1 MTLTQL
7 QHFQTLAH
15 VLHYTKAAEA
25 LHVAQPSLSYSIREL
40 EKELGVKLFVKED
53 RRISL
58 TMYGEQFL
66 PYVEN
71 ALATLSDGTQAVR
84 QLADGSYQVIRM
96 GYFHSISAS
105 FIPQVVEALYG
116 MEENKK
122 LRFQFSE
129 ATSSDTLNLLKGG
142 NLDLAFCMHR
152 DEWVESVPVMQQ
164 QLYLVVP
171 KDHALAGK
179 KEAAFADF
187 ASEPM
192 ALLDQASSLRATVD
206 RIFLH
211 YGDNQSPNAMFVV
224 HECNA
229 AVQYVSLGFC
239 VSILPRV
246 PAMDS
251 DKVAVLPVVDPD
263 GEFSRTVYLSW
274 MKNRPLSPA
283 VKRVRNYIVEHYR
296 LSTVSIG

>member
-71 ALATLSDGTQAVR
+71 ALATLSDGTQAVQ
-84 QLADGSYQVIRM
+84 QLADGAYQVIRL
-96 GYFHSISAS
+96 GYFHSVSAS

-129 ATSSDTLNLLKGG
+129 ATSSDTLNLLKSGS
-142 NLDLAFCMHR
+142 LDLAFCMHR
-152 DEWVESVPVMQQ
+152 DEWVESVPVMRQ
-164 QLYLVVP
+164 QLYLAVP
-171 KDHALAGK
+171 RDHALAK
-179 KEAAFADF
+179 QKEVAFADF
-187 ASEPM
+187 AAEPM

-211 YGDNQSPNAMFVV
+211 YGDNQRPNTMFVV

-239 VSILPRV
+239 VSILPYV
-246 PAMDS
+246 PAMDNE
-251 DKVAVLPVVDPD
+251 KVVVLPVVDPD
-263 GEFSRTVYLSW
+263 GEFLRTVYFSW
-274 MKNRPLSPA
+274 MKSRPLSSA

-296 LSTVSIG
+296 LSE

>member
-7 QHFQTLAH
+7 QYFQTLAH
-15 VLHYTKAAEA
+15 VLHYTRAAEA
-25 LHVAQPSLSYSIREL
+25 LHIAQPSLSYSIGEL

-53 RRISL
+53 RRVSL

-66 PYVEN
+66 PYVET

-84 QLADGSYQVIRM
+84 QMSGTAYQVVKL
-96 GYFHSISAS
+96 GYFHSISTT

-116 MEENKK
+116 IEENKH

-129 ATSSDTLNLLKGG
+129 ASSADTLRLLKSGSV
-142 NLDLAFCMHR
+142 DLAFCMHR
-152 DEWVESVPVMQQ
+152 DEWVESIPVLRQ
-164 QLYLVVP
+164 QLYLAVP
-171 KDHALAGK
+171 KEHALAAR
-179 KEAAFADF
+179 KETAFDDFAD
-187 ASEPM
+187 EPM
-192 ALLDQASSLRATVD
+192 AILDQASSLRATVD

-211 YGDNQSPNAMFVV
+211 YGNKRTPNAMFVV

-229 AVQYVSLGFC
+229 ALQYVALGFC

-246 PAMDS
+246 PAMDNE
-251 DKVAVLPVVDPD
+251 KIAVLPIADPD
-263 GEFSRTVYLSW
+263 GEFSRMVYFSW

-283 VKRVRNYIVEHYR
+283 VKRVKNYVAEHYA
-296 LSTVSIG
+296 LKE

>member
-7 QHFQTLAH
+7 QYFQTLAH

-25 LHVAQPSLSYSIREL
+25 LNIAQPSLSYSIREL
-40 EKELGVKLFVKED
+40 ERELGVKLFAKED

-58 TMYGEQFL
+58 TMYGEQLL
-66 PYVEN
+66 PYVES

-84 QLADGSYQVIRM
+84 QMVDSSYQAVRL

-105 FIPQVVEALYG
+105 LIPQVVEGLYG

-152 DEWVESVPVMQQ
+152 DEWVESVPVMRQ
-164 QLYLVVP
+164 QLFLAVP
-171 KDHALAGK
+171 REHPLSQKQ
-179 KEAAFADF
+179 EVAFADF
-187 ASEPM
+187 AAEPM
-192 ALLDQASSLRATVD
+192 ALLDPASSLRTTVE

-211 YGDNQSPNAMFVV
+211 YGGRQAAPNVMFVV

-246 PAMDS
+246 PAMDNE
-251 DKVAVLPVVDPD
+251 KVTVLSICDPD
-263 GEFSRTVYLSW
+263 GEFSRIVYLSW

-283 VKRVRNYIVEHYR
+283 VKRVRNYIVEHYQ
-296 LSTVSIG
+296 LKD